1 MDETTGELNNT
12 RDRARQEVSR
22 LSSSFGSPTR
32 IQEEQLLQ
40 EDLRTDFPG
49 MEDELQE
56 SGALAVVDQID
67 VDVAAVLSQ
76 PAADPV
82 QDATVDTLPDGWT
95 KNGTKYKCPTCKRSY
110 SNYKSTHKGKGKNSG
125 VCPAGKTFI
134 E

>member
-1 MDETTGELNNT
+1 MRLDETTGELNNT

-82 QDATVDTLPDGWT
+82 QDASVDTLPDGWT
-95 KNGTKYKCPTCKRSY
+95 KNDLIYVWKQEGALQIANNLSLP
-110 SNYKSTHKGKGKNSG
+110 GIILL
-125 VCPAGKTFI
+125 V
-134 E
+134 